1 MSTGPAQGLIA
12 AAGGN
17 VTLVERPGGVRL
29 RAASFGDGEASGGC
43 LFLSGYT
50 EFIEKHLESI
60 VELTTRGFRV
70 ATLDWRGQGL
80 SDRLLP
86 DRHKGHIDRMETH
99 LEDLQATLEVLDGFR
114 DGPLLVV
121 GHSMGGHVALR
132 YCLEHRQRV
141 RRAVLI
147 APMLGIGRPGM
158 PDWLAKRLVE
168 WLCRTPLVDGYI
180 FGGAG
185 YGPRRLRFDGNPL
198 TDDRARFDLMHTL
211 LAENPDLVVADPTF
225 AWVRAAIRSIDAV
238 MAPGV
243 LEGLSTPMLIALAGR
258 EVIVSNRAIEEAAA
272 RLPAAR
278 LERFPDAKHEILRER
293 EAIRLAFWEAV
304 DRFLADTGS

>member
-1 MSTGPAQGLIA
+1 M
-12 AAGGN
+12 
-17 VTLVERPGGVRL
+17 
-29 RAASFGDGEASGGC
+29 
-43 LFLSGYT
+43 FLTGYT
-50 EFIEKHLESI
+50 DFIEKHLESI
-60 VELTTRGFRV
+60 VELTARGFRV

-99 LEDLQATLEVLDGFR
+99 LEDLHATLEVLGGFG
-114 DGPLLVV
+114 DEPLTVV

-132 YCLEHRQRV
+132 YCLENRQRV
-141 RRAVLI
+141 RRAALI
-147 APMLGIGRPGM
+147 APMLGIGRPGL

-198 TDDRARFDLMHTL
+198 TDDRSRFELMHAL
-211 LAENPDLVVADPTF
+211 LAQNPDLVVADPTF

-243 LEGLSTPMLIALAGR
+243 LEGLSTPILIALAGR

-272 RLPAAR
+272 RLPNAR
-278 LERFPDAKHEILRER
+278 LARFMDAKHEILRER
-293 EAIRLAFWEAV
+293 EPIRLAFWGTL
-304 DRFLADTGS
+304 DGFLEDTIN

>member
-1 MSTGPAQGLIA
+1 MTVTMGQDWIA

-17 VTLVERPGGVRL
+17 VVVVERPGGVRL
-29 RAASFGDGEASGGC
+29 RAASFGAEGPRGVC
-43 LFLSGYT
+43 VFLSGYT

-60 VELTTRGFRV
+60 VELTARGFRV

-114 DGPLLVV
+114 DGPLTVV

-132 YCLEHRQRV
+132 YCLDHRQRV

-147 APMLGIGRPGM
+147 APMLGIGRPGL
-158 PDWLAKRLVE
+158 PEWLARRLVE

-198 TDDRARFDLMHTL
+198 TDDRERFDLMHAL
-211 LAENPDLVVADPTF
+211 LAGNPDLVVADPTF

-238 MAPGV
+238 TAPGV
-243 LEGLSTPMLIALAGR
+243 LEGLPTPTLIALAGR
-258 EVIVSNRAIEEAAA
+258 EVIVSNRAIEAAAA
-272 RLPAAR
+272 RLPNALLAR
-278 LERFPDAKHEILRER
+278 FMDAKHEILRER
-293 EAIRLAFWEAV
+293 EPIRAAFWEAF
-304 DRFLADTGS
+304 DRFLADTDA